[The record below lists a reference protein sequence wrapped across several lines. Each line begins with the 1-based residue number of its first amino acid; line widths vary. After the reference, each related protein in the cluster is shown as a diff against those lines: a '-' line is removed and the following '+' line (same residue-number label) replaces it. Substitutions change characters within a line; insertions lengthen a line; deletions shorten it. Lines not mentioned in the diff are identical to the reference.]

1 MRGVVI
7 LDQDCLTRRNE
18 YSVATFSF
26 IFRLKERFFTIQ
38 QFHKKMCSNSNKD
51 FERNYPIAAD
61 FFEHFLHQF
70 LFPIEAQNI
79 HSAISWKIVER

>member
-38 QFHKKMCSNSNKD
+38 QFHKK
-51 FERNYPIAAD
+51 RVPTQI
-61 FFEHFLHQF
+61 
-70 LFPIEAQNI
+70 
-79 HSAISWKIVER
+79 KILKETAPL

>member
-38 QFHKKMCSNSNKD
+38 QFHKKRVPTQLKILK
-51 FERNYPIAAD
+51 EITPLQRI

>member
-26 IFRLKERFFTIQ
+26 IFRLKKERFFTIQ
-38 QFHKKMCSNSNKD
+38 QFHKKHVPTQVMILK
-51 FERNYPIAAD
+51 EIAP
-61 FFEHFLHQF
+61 L
-70 LFPIEAQNI
+70 
-79 HSAISWKIVER
+79 